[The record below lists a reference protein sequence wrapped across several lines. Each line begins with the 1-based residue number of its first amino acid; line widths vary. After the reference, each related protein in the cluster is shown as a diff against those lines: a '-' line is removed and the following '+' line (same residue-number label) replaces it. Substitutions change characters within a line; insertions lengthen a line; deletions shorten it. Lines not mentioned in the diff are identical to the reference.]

1 MSIVDRCSKPGGIRW
16 LPLLA
21 LAMAVVVAT
30 ACDDD
35 DDNDGGMTPTGTFA
49 LTFELDAS
57 FQGAHGGQTVRLAVV
72 DPSDGSVVTRAS
84 GTVSA
89 SADPAFTHTTAD
101 VLDEGTAYEVH
112 YWIDSNFMGGTTG
125 VCDAPDDDH
134 QWNVPVPAVSGDV
147 TITEAHQP
155 QETELV
161 CPTFTA
167 DLTFA
172 GDASYQAPHGDQ
184 PIAVAV
190 VPAGGG
196 DALDIQ
202 TGTVS
207 ATDDPSFLFAFPG
220 LLVIGEAYEVHYWID
235 SNFMGGTT
243 GVCDAPNDD
252 HQWSL
257 DVPAVSA
264 DVDISEVHDPGS
276 TTDVCATFE

>member
-1 MSIVDRCSKPGGIRW
+1 MSIPHGCPKLGGIRSSA
-16 LPLLA
+16 LLA
-21 LAMAVVVAT
+21 LALALVVGA

-35 DDNDGGMTPTGTFA
+35 DDGGTTPTGTFA

-57 FQGAHGGQTVRLAVV
+57 YQAPHGGQMVRLAVV

-89 SADPAFTHTTAD
+89 SGDPTFSHTTAD
-101 VLDEGTAYEVH
+101 VLEEGKAYEVH

-125 VCDAPDDDH
+125 VCDPADDDH
-134 QWNVPVPAVSGDV
+134 QWNVAVPTVTGDV
-147 TITEAHQP
+147 TITESHDAQG
-155 QETELV
+155 TELV

-184 PIAVAV
+184 PIAIAV

-196 DALDIQ
+196 DPFDVQ

-207 ATDDPSFLFAFPG
+207 GTDDPAFSFSFPG
-220 LLVIGEAYEVHYWID
+220 LLVIGESYEVHYWID

-243 GVCDAPNDD
+243 GVCDPPDDD
-252 HQWSL
+252 HQWSF
-257 DVPAVSA
+257 DIATVNA
-264 DVDISEVHDPGS
+264 DLQFIETHDPGS
-276 TTDVCATFE
+276 TTDVCATFQ